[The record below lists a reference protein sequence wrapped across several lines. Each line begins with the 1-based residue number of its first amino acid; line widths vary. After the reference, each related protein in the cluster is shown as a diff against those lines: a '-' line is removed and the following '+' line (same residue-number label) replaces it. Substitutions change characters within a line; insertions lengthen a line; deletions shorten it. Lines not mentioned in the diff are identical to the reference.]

1 MPIPDFQST
10 MRPLLE
16 VLSDG
21 KEWRMRDV
29 TEALATRFDL
39 TPAERAEMLPSGQQT
54 LFSNR
59 VAWAKTHL
67 KAAGLR

>member
-1 MPIPDFQST
+1 MPIPDFQSV
-10 MRPLLE
+10 MLPLLK

-21 KEWRMRDV
+21 REWRMRDV
-29 TEALATRFDL
+29 TEALAVGFHL
-39 TPAERAEMLPSGQQT
+39 TPEEREEMLPSGQQT

-67 KAAGLR
+67 KRQGCC